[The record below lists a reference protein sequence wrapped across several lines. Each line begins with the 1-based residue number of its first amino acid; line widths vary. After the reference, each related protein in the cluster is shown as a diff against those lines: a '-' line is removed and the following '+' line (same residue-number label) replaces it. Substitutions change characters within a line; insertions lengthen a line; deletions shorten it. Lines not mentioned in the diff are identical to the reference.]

1 MDLVDFS
8 NLLLRSVMS
17 PSITSFCI
25 LVLFVLQLAFSRF
38 RDESHLNTQ
47 FRVALIFSIVGLLVA
62 LGALLNIDMVGSL
75 SGLGAAVT
83 SVVLLMAFVGVS
95 RTPKVD

>member
-47 FRVALIFSIVGLLVA
+47 FRVALIFSIVGLL
-62 LGALLNIDMVGSL
+62 
-75 SGLGAAVT
+75 GLCFLEIFVVVDNGIWCQVT
-83 SVVLLMAFVGVS
+83 EQ
-95 RTPKVD
+95 